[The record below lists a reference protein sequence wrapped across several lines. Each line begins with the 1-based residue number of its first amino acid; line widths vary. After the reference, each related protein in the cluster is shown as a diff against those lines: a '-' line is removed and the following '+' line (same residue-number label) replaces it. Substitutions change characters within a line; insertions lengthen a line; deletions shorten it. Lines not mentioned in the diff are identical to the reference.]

1 MSRCSPPQSYAPWLC
16 PPAEG
21 SDWHDEAG
29 KSKRLRGNAI
39 RSRRLSPGSSKAFC
53 QYSSLAMFG
62 RRPCCG
68 AHAIALHC
76 EAPLHERALAR
87 HRCTRERLPEK
98 SNLIRVCEKANL
110 ISRHKTKHAYDFFRS
125 MAMHPIPRSSI
136 HRGES
141 FGMPHS
147 KPHRPPPAAA
157 RVLASAVR
165 AFISPTAFEQT
176 RGGALGAGGCQ
187 KGYGFA
193 LCRGRP
199 QISDNLSRQLG
210 WHGTGDAGTT
220 WLGRVRIRRRVAVWL

>member
-110 ISRHKTKHAYDFFRS
+110 ISRHKPKHAYDFFRS
-125 MAMHPIPRSSI
+125 WAMHPIPRSSI
-136 HRGES
+136 EFRDAS
-141 FGMPHS
+141 F
-147 KPHRPPPAAA
+147 KAAPATAG
-157 RVLASAVR
+157 RCTR
-165 AFISPTAFEQT
+165 ACFS
-176 RGGALGAGGCQ
+176 GACLHIADR
-187 KGYGFA
+187 
-193 LCRGRP
+193 L
-199 QISDNLSRQLG
+199 
-210 WHGTGDAGTT
+210 
-220 WLGRVRIRRRVAVWL
+220 

>member
-1 MSRCSPPQSYAPWLC
+1 MSRCSPPQSSAPWLC

-62 RRPCCG
+62 GP
-68 AHAIALHC
+68 AA
-76 EAPLHERALAR
+76 APTPSLYIAR

-165 AFISPTAFEQT
+165 ALLPSYRRPPLSR
-176 RGGALGAGGCQ
+176 RGEALWEREGARKGTGLHFAGGDLR
-187 KGYGFA
+187 Y
-193 LCRGRP
+193 LT
-199 QISDNLSRQLG
+199 I
-210 WHGTGDAGTT
+210 
-220 WLGRVRIRRRVAVWL
+220 